1 MFQVNGKISKTIDV
15 RDRSVQYGDGVFETI
30 AVKEKS
36 LKFWKEHY
44 QRLNKGCKVLKIK
57 CPPEV
62 FLKKEINKFLRKTK
76 KEKLVLKIIISRG
89 VGGRGY
95 SPPRNTKPTRIL
107 GIYDWPNY
115 PLKNFTKGIQ
125 MNICKTR
132 ISDQPA
138 LSGIKHLNKL
148 EQIIA
153 RLEWQSKA
161 ISESIMLDSNDNV
174 IEGTMSNFF
183 GVKENVFYTSTI
195 KFAGIEGIMRE
206 VILKLLKK
214 NKKKYIIKKIT
225 LKEFL
230 KFDEIF
236 MCNSIFGIW
245 PVIKISKKRFSFG
258 KKTKEIIDLLFY
270 KIS

>member
-1 MFQVNGKISKTIDV
+1 MD
-15 RDRSVQYGDGVFETI
+15 
-30 AVKEKS
+30 
-36 LKFWKEHY
+36 
-44 QRLNKGCKVLKIK
+44 
-57 CPPEV
+57 
-62 FLKKEINKFLRKTK
+62 
-76 KEKLVLKIIISRG
+76 
-89 VGGRGY
+89 
-95 SPPRNTKPTRIL
+95 
-107 GIYDWPNY
+107 
-115 PLKNFTKGIQ
+115 
-125 MNICKTR
+125 ICKTR
-132 ISDQPA
+132 ISVQPT
-138 LSGIKHLNKL
+138 LSEIKHLNRL

>member
-1 MFQVNGKISKTIDV
+1 
-15 RDRSVQYGDGVFETI
+15 
-30 AVKEKS
+30 
-36 LKFWKEHY
+36 
-44 QRLNKGCKVLKIK
+44 
-57 CPPEV
+57 
-62 FLKKEINKFLRKTK
+62 
-76 KEKLVLKIIISRG
+76 
-89 VGGRGY
+89 
-95 SPPRNTKPTRIL
+95 
-107 GIYDWPNY
+107 
-115 PLKNFTKGIQ
+115 

-138 LSGIKHLNKL
+138 LSEIKHLNKL

-245 PVIKISKKRFSFG
+245 PVIKISKKNFSFG
-258 KKTKEIIDLLFY
+258 KKTKEIIDLLFN

>member
-1 MFQVNGKISKTIDV
+1 MD
-15 RDRSVQYGDGVFETI
+15 
-30 AVKEKS
+30 
-36 LKFWKEHY
+36 
-44 QRLNKGCKVLKIK
+44 
-57 CPPEV
+57 
-62 FLKKEINKFLRKTK
+62 
-76 KEKLVLKIIISRG
+76 
-89 VGGRGY
+89 
-95 SPPRNTKPTRIL
+95 
-107 GIYDWPNY
+107 
-115 PLKNFTKGIQ
+115 
-125 MNICKTR
+125 ICKTR
-132 ISDQPA
+132 ISIQPT
-138 LSGIKHLNKL
+138 LSEIKHLNRL

-183 GVKENVFYTSTI
+183 GIKKNVFYTSTI
-195 KFAGIEGIMRE
+195 KFSCIEGIMRG

-236 MCNSIFGIW
+236 MCNSILGIW
-245 PVIKISKKRFSFG
+245 PVIKISKKKFSFG
-258 KKTKEIIDLLFY
+258 KKTKEIIDLLFN